1 MNQQTV
7 VPLAAAWPAG
17 RRQRGR
23 LPTGTDY
30 MIGREPTLDAAA
42 AGKARP
48 PRVDDDSGTAS
59 RVHVRIELD
68 GWQVLVAELGSA
80 NGSRPQLL
88 DQACEQQLTTCMPV
102 LLLSD
107 SHGDMEPGS
116 AMSPAAAAEADEPV
130 LALGSGAR

>member
-1 MNQQTV
+1 M
-7 VPLAAAWPAG
+7 
-17 RRQRGR
+17 
-23 LPTGTDY
+23 GTDY

-42 AGKARP
+42 AGNARP
-48 PRVDDDSGTAS
+48 PRVDDSGTAS

-80 NGSRPQLL
+80 NGSRLQLPA
-88 DQACEQQLTTCMPV
+88 QACEQQLTPCMPV
-102 LLLSD
+102 LLLPG

-116 AMSPAAAAEADEPV
+116 TMSPTAAAEAHEPA